1 MKILVIQQKMIGD
14 VLTSTII
21 CEALKKKYPNS
32 TIHYLINSNT
42 KAMVLHNPYID
53 KIVEFIPLYRENKID
68 FYKFLVSIREE
79 KYDCVYDVYNKL
91 ESYLI
96 TAFSGAQKKF
106 GQDKWYSKLLF
117 TDFIKNKEISIT
129 NAGLA
134 VENRLRFVYE
144 EEEISKNIIAPK
156 LYLTE
161 EEIVGAKKKYI
172 NPLRLEASQKIVMI
186 GVLGS
191 EKKKSLPPKT
201 MAQLIDT
208 VAKRNVAIFFN
219 YAPHQKEEVNHIYEL
234 IQPESKEKV
243 YFDVFASSLREFLAL
258 MKNCDVLIG
267 NEGGAVNMAKALNKP
282 TFSIF
287 SPWIKQEGWNLF
299 EDGLKHKS
307 IHLKQFKPA
316 IYTEYDNKQLKEN
329 ALELYKEF
337 EFHFIEKE
345 LIRYMNNLSL

>member
-21 CEALKKKYPNS
+21 CEALKKKYPES

-42 KAMVLHNPYID
+42 KAMVMHNPYID
-53 KIVEFIPLYRENKID
+53 KIVDFEPKYRNNKISL
-68 FYKFLVSIREE
+68 FKFLQSIRNEN
-79 KYDCVYDVYNKL
+79 YDYVYDVYNKL

-96 TAFSGAQKKF
+96 TLFSGAQKKF
-106 GQDKWYSKLLF
+106 GQQKWYSKLLF
-117 TDFIKNKEISIT
+117 TDFIKNRDISIT

-134 VENRLRFVYE
+134 VENRLRFIYPE
-144 EEEISKNIIAPK
+144 NELSNHIIAPK
-156 LYLTE
+156 LYITE
-161 EEIVGAKKKYI
+161 EETEAAKRKYI
-172 NPLRLEASQKIVMI
+172 SPLQLSPSQKIVMI
-186 GVLGS
+186 GILGS
-191 EKKKSLPPKT
+191 EKRKSLPANT
-201 MAQLIDT
+201 MAKVID
-208 VAKRNVAIFFN
+208 VIAKRNVAVFFN
-219 YAPHQKEEVNHIYEL
+219 YAPNQKEEAEEIYQL
-234 IQPESKEKV
+234 TLPQTKEKV

-258 MKNCDVLIG
+258 MTNCDVLIG

-307 IHLKQFKPA
+307 IHLKQFRPE
-316 IYTEYDNKQLKEN
+316 IYAKNDAKQLKEN

-337 EFHFIEKE
+337 DFSHIAKE
-345 LIRYMNNLSL
+345 LEPYMDNLSL